1 MPDLTSGL
9 VVTSARHQQK
19 LKAALAEIEQA
30 KSKIA
35 ENQSPE
41 LTALDLRLA
50 AGELA
55 EITGRIYNEDILGQ
69 IFSKFCIGK

>member
-1 MPDLTSGL
+1 M
-9 VVTSARHQQK
+9 
-19 LKAALAEIEQA
+19 
-30 KSKIA
+30 A

-69 IFSKFCIGK
+69 IFSKFYIGK